1 MTPEELNEM
10 TDGGV
15 DLSEIP
21 GLEIKKVD
29 PEAIAVDK
37 MNERRDQPLELEK
50 LERSVAK
57 NGIVQPPVCRILD
70 EDAKVKYGVI
80 QGQRR
85 VLAAQNMQLDS
96 IDILVGDIEDRTAL
110 VRSITENFAGSN
122 LDVLTIPRAEAL
134 WQLWK
139 IIDGPDYRD
148 LPSPAKLSEELGV
161 NAKTVSNWLAPLRK
175 SLKGTTFD
183 VRDNNQI
190 DERGAQMSE
199 ELKDVNPDILKRITT
214 LTSGDEAEEL
224 VKQAIDYEMTRD
236 DVRDL
241 TKQPSASENPF
252 QALEEVKQ
260 AKQAAEAARGFTLQR
275 MRFGDNTGAALRQA
289 ARATGKDKKVVVKD
303 AVGYYLREEGYL

>member
-1 MTPEELNEM
+1 MTPEELKEM

-37 MNERRDQPLELEK
+37 MNERRDQPLDLEK

-57 NGIVQPPVCRILD
+57 NGIVQPPVCRVLD

-96 IDILVGDIEDRTAL
+96 IDILVGEIEDRTAL

-122 LDVLTIPRAEAL
+122 LDVPTIPRAKAL
-134 WQLWK
+134 WELWK
-139 IIDGPDYRD
+139 IIDGPDYKKI
-148 LPSPAKLSEELGV
+148 PSAADIGHELGV
-161 NAKTVSNWLAPLRK
+161 NRKTVSNWLTPLRRNFEGT
-175 SLKGTTFD
+175 SLD
-183 VRDNNQI
+183 VRDNNDTVGI
-190 DERGAQMSE
+190 GEQMSN
-199 ELKDVNPDILKRITT
+199 ELKDVSPKILQRIST
-214 LTSGDEAEEL
+214 LTSGEEAEML
-224 VKQAIDYEMTRD
+224 VKEALDSDLSAE
-236 DVRDL
+236 DVADL
-241 TKQPSASENPF
+241 TKQPSASDDPF

-260 AKQAAEAARGFTLQR
+260 AKEAAEAARGFTLQR

>member
-122 LDVLTIPRAEAL
+122 LDVPTIPRAEAL

>member
-1 MTPEELNEM
+1 MTPEELKEM

-29 PEAIAVDK
+29 PETIAVDK
-37 MNERRDQPLELEK
+37 MNERRDQPLDLEK

-57 NGIVQPPVCRILD
+57 NGIVQPPVCRVLN

-122 LDVLTIPRAEAL
+122 LDVPTIPRAEAL

-175 SLKGTTFD
+175 SLKGTSFD

-224 VKQAIDYEMTRD
+224 VKQAIDYEMTQK